1 MSSISELHREER
13 DALQL
18 MGYCQKILRGIE
30 EPSPNSEQRAI
41 WELVQNARD
50 ISDDC
55 HIAIRLYPDRL
66 EFAHQGAP
74 FTNRTLYSLVI
85 QSSSKDAEDAEQVGQ
100 YGTGFM
106 TTHTFNTKVKID
118 GTYEVKDVEGKHV
131 AYYPI
136 DNFVLDRSRAT
147 AREIFDVMRKET
159 IPAIDELENQTP
171 IPAPRPWTVFTYA
184 LEGQMADA
192 LSKQL
197 DEVMRLIPFVLIVN
211 KSIKELR
218 IENHIS
224 HTNYHFSKEKE
235 ESTAAVVADGWKKIV
250 QTIRVSS
257 ADGEDNLLLIHTL
270 QSEEAKDVIFIPPF
284 EPFFGDVNAMPSL
297 FLWFP
302 LLGSEKFGVNF
313 VFHSRRFYPVEQRNN
328 IQLPLTNTKHP
339 FKYQTNERVL
349 NEMFDA
355 LFAYYRNEDN
365 ASRLPIECCRVHF
378 PRLGENDDAET
389 KRFYDELQQKWVEAI
404 QTWKIIPTDGNG
416 YLPMNDRRMRVL
428 APEFYENLSTEKRVQ
443 YEPIMRHF
451 AEKVSAG
458 VGEEKIILPKD
469 DLIRWSQIV
478 AEWNKDAEETFV
490 TLKQVCECIKSR
502 SDELHQ
508 FLEWLKELGQ
518 ESLFDEYALIPN
530 REGALCKKKD
540 LRDGNMIPEALY
552 RIARPIAANK
562 LDVLVD
568 ASFEDIC
575 EFGEFTREDLRDA
588 INTTIRDIR
597 GKTLEQT
604 VYNNYYRRY
613 ENTPRLLQE
622 TSLSV
627 TIQQIIDY
635 CSAFPTEAPSSLR
648 WRMMPC
654 VCALFDCEF
663 GSVTI
668 GNEPTEGDEKPAE
681 LYEVSFNYL
690 IEYTMY
696 YLSRQKTDWL
706 IKDQQKTE
714 RYQQLLSFVTEYAES
729 ARSNTANMDRLKKY
743 AIFPNQRYELCKLES
758 LKKNSVVKPDLALLY
773 DDVMRK
779 TIEAEWVED
788 NFSELVTFEEQKAMA
803 LGKEMEDEKLR
814 PYLEKKRN
822 KKPDYV
828 YNDALEKA
836 ILQIINHLEKD
847 DWTEY
852 FDYLAQKENLRNISY
867 ELGTAA
873 QKDALYRIK
882 MGVSSQD
889 TLDRLASLAGNP
901 KVNEILD
908 KAEEAVRLFE
918 EQKRQFA
925 MTYEIGKL
933 VETEIRSR
941 ISQGLDV
948 AYSKTIEDYVAAD
961 EQNGQDIVIRKGTE
975 DLFYI
980 ECKAKW
986 NFSESAHMSSQQ
998 MKQAVRHKDEY
1009 ALLCV
1014 DCTPD
1019 TGCKVPFNA
1028 TADEVHEKID
1038 DIIAHTHVHLEIGE
1052 QLAPIIGTEV
1062 LHEDAKVDEEST
1074 IKLYS
1079 SLSCNIPKK
1088 VFVEGISFEEFMQYL
1103 CERLKEERR
1112 NG

>member
-1 MSSISELHREER
+1 MSSVSELHKKQR
-13 DALQL
+13 DELQL
-18 MGYCQKILRGIE
+18 LGYCQKILRGIE
-30 EPSPNSEQRAI
+30 EPTPNSEQRAI

-55 HIAIRLYPDRL
+55 HIYIRLYPDRL
-66 EFAHQGAP
+66 EFAHQGDP
-74 FTNRTLYSLVI
+74 FENKTLYSLVI

-106 TTHTFNTKVKID
+106 TTHTFNTKVRID
-118 GTYEVKDVEGKHV
+118 GTYEVKDENGKHV

-136 DNFVLDRSRAT
+136 DNFVLDRSGAT

-171 IPAPRPWTVFTYA
+171 ILEPRQWTKFTYE
-184 LEGQMADA
+184 LDERMAEA

-197 DEVMRLIPFVLIVN
+197 DEVMRLIPFVLVVN

-224 HTNYHFSKEKE
+224 HINYHFTKESDTNIE
-235 ESTAAVVADGWKKIV
+235 EVGNGWKKIV
-250 QTIRVSS
+250 QTIRVISEN
-257 ADGEDNLLLIHTL
+257 GENRLLPIHTL
-270 QSEEAKDVIFIPPF
+270 QSEDRKDVIFIPPF
-284 EPFFGDVNAMPSL
+284 EPFFGDANALPSL

-302 LLGSEKFGVNF
+302 LLGSEKFGINF
-313 VFHSRRFYPVEQRNN
+313 VFHSSRFYPVEQRNN

-349 NEMFDA
+349 NEMFEA
-355 LFAYYRNEDN
+355 LFMYYRNEDN

-378 PRLGENDDAET
+378 PKLGENDDAET
-389 KRFYDELQQKWVEAI
+389 KRFFDGLQQKWLDAI
-404 QTWKIIPTDGNG
+404 QTWKVIPTEGNG
-416 YLPMNDRRMRVL
+416 HLPMNDRRLRVL
-428 APEFYENLSTEKRVQ
+428 APEFYENLSSEKREQ
-443 YEPIMRHF
+443 YEPIMRQF
-451 AEKVSAG
+451 AAMVSAG
-458 VGEEKIILPKD
+458 VGEEKIVLPKD

-502 SDELHQ
+502 SNELHQ
-508 FLEWLKELGQ
+508 FLVWLKELRQ
-518 ESLFDEYALIPN
+518 ESLFEEYALIPN
-530 REGALCKKKD
+530 REGMLCKKKD
-540 LRDGNMIPEALY
+540 LRDGKTIPEALY
-552 RIARPIAANK
+552 RIARPIATSK

-568 ASFEDIC
+568 PAFADVC
-575 EFGEFTREDLRDA
+575 NLGEYSRENLRDA

-597 GKTLEQT
+597 SKTLEQST
-604 VYNNYYRRY
+604 YSNNYNRY

-622 TSLSV
+622 TSLNV

-648 WRMMPC
+648 WRMLSC
-654 VCALFDCEF
+654 VCDIFDCEF
-663 GSVTI
+663 RFITI

-696 YLSRQKTDWL
+696 YLSRQKKNWL
-706 IKDQQKTE
+706 IKDEQKME
-714 RYQQLLSFVTEYAES
+714 RYEQLLRFVTEYAET
-729 ARSNTANMDRLKKY
+729 ARSNSANMDRLKKY

-758 LKKNSVVKPDLALLY
+758 LKKNNVVQSDFAKLY
-773 DDVMRK
+773 NGVMGK

-788 NFSELVTFEEQKAMA
+788 DFSELVIFEEQKAKV
-803 LGKEMEDEKLR
+803 LGKEMEEEKLR

-822 KKPDYV
+822 NKPDFA

-836 ILQIINHLEKD
+836 ILQIINHLEKE

-852 FDYLAQKENLRNISY
+852 FDYLAQKDNLRNISY

-882 MGVSSQD
+882 MGVDSQD

-901 KVNEILD
+901 KVNEILNM
-908 KAEEAVRLFE
+908 AEEAVKLFE

-925 MTYEIGKL
+925 VTYEIGKH
-933 VETEIRSR
+933 VENEIRSR

-948 AYSKTIEDYVAAD
+948 NYSKKIEDYVAAD
-961 EQNGQDIVIRKGTE
+961 EQNGQDIVIRRGVE

-998 MKQAVRHKDEY
+998 MKQAVRHKNEY

-1028 TADEVHEKID
+1028 TAEEVHEKID
-1038 DIIAHTHVHLEIGE
+1038 NIIAHTYVHLEIGE

-1062 LHEDAKVDEEST
+1062 SHEDAEVDEEST
-1074 IKLYS
+1074 IKLHS

-1088 VFVEGISFEEFMQYL
+1088 VFVNGISFEEFMKKL
-1103 CERLKEERR
+1103 CENL
-1112 NG
+1112 NV